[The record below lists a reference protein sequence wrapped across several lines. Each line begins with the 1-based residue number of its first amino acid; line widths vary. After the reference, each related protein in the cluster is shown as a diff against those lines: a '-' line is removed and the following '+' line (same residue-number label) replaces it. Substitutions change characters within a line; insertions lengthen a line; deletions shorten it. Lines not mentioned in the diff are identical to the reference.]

1 MNYYNEH
8 DPKAAAWLREL
19 IKAGEIPD
27 GVVDERDI
35 QTINPNELTTYI
47 QCHFFAGIGGW
58 SYALKLAGW
67 PEDEPVWTGSCP
79 CQPFSLAGKQAGKT
93 DARHLWPAFSKLIG
107 SQKPSV
113 VFGEQVASAIKFGWL
128 DEVQDDFKKNDY
140 EFGAS
145 ILSSDLVGSPQK
157 RKRIY
162 WVASNRFG
170 KRGQRLVKGQ
180 DSFLAGQWN
189 WNGEADMQQI
199 FDHPFERLGDNL
211 WPEALV
217 RRVDD
222 GIPARVDALHGYGN
236 AIVPQVAAAFIQA
249 SVEAINDIRNQQP

>member
-157 RKRIY
+157 KEKNLLGCFQPFRQERAEI
-162 WVASNRFG
+162 
-170 KRGQRLVKGQ
+170 GQGPGFFPRWTMEL
-180 DSFLAGQWN
+180 
-189 WNGEADMQQI
+189 
-199 FDHPFERLGDNL
+199 ERRSGYAANL
-211 WPEALV
+211 RP
-217 RRVDD
+217 
-222 GIPARVDALHGYGN
+222 
-236 AIVPQVAAAFIQA
+236 
-249 SVEAINDIRNQQP
+249 SV